1 MWPALISGAL
11 IVGVGQVGRIPV
23 PDRYRGRV
31 EASYARA
38 AHLARTEA
46 RRADVVI
53 LGNSRVYEVVYVG
66 GPETLHGKRGERGGV
81 AASIP
86 IGIVV
91 GEMSRDLDLPGLRG
105 RRPTVVNLGVS
116 AGMPLSSL
124 SLWHRISATPRLQA
138 KLLVV
143 GIAPIDLTDES
154 PGRDYAV
161 QHLLGVSDALLLA
174 REGRLRDAAAILTY
188 RAFPLY
194 ARRQSV
200 RNLLACR
207 EFREL
212 LPRRKGEARG
222 LLNTY
227 FEWYQGYDVSP
238 LQARLLE
245 ELILDARARGVRV
258 VMVAM
263 PIGPALLDLAM
274 GGRPPPGSDMRFAR
288 PARALRDRTKTPLDV
303 FDSAI
308 ARVVQ
313 DTDVTYF
320 DYLTP
325 QEVARFDYIDPSHLT
340 RAASLPFTREL
351 AQRINRELAESSA
364 AGPESP

>member
-23 PDRYRGRV
+23 PDRYRSRV
-31 EASYARA
+31 EVYYAWA

-53 LGNSRVYEVVYVG
+53 MGNSRVMVG
-66 GPETLHGKRGERGGV
+66 IRGREL
-81 AASIP
+81 
-86 IGIVV
+86 
-91 GEMSRDLDLPGLRG
+91 SRDLKLPGLHG
-105 RRPTVVNLGVS
+105 VRPTVVSLGVP
-116 AGMPLSSL
+116 AGMPVSSRC
-124 SLWHRISATPRLQA
+124 LWRHMSAARQLQA

-143 GIAPIDLTDES
+143 GIAPIDLIDES

-161 QHLLGVSDALLLA
+161 QYLLGVSDALLLA

-200 RNLLACR
+200 HDFFARR

-212 LPRRKGEARG
+212 IPRHKDEARG
-222 LLNTY
+222 ILNTY

-238 LQARLLE
+238 LQARVLE
-245 ELILDARARGVRV
+245 ELILEVRARGVRV

-274 GGRPPPGSDMRFAR
+274 GGRPPPGLDMRLAR

-340 RAASLPFTREL
+340 PAASVQFTREL

-364 AGPESP
+364 ARPESP

>member
-1 MWPALISGAL
+1 
-11 IVGVGQVGRIPV
+11 
-23 PDRYRGRV
+23 
-31 EASYARA
+31 
-38 AHLARTEA
+38 
-46 RRADVVI
+46 VI
-53 LGNSRVYEVVYVG
+53 LGNSRVYTVVYVG
-66 GPETLHGKRGERGGV
+66 GPETLHGKRGERGAV
-81 AASIP
+81 AATIP
-86 IGIVV
+86 TGIVV
-91 GEMSRDLDLPGLRG
+91 GEMSRDLELPGLRG
-105 RRPTVVNLGVS
+105 RRPTVVNLGVP
-116 AGMPLSSL
+116 AGMPVSSRC
-124 SLWHRISATPRLQA
+124 LWRHMSAARQLQA

-143 GIAPIDLTDES
+143 GIAPIDLIDES

-174 REGRLRDAAAILTY
+174 RERRLRDAAAILTY

-200 RNLLACR
+200 HDFFACR
-207 EFREL
+207 DFRRP
-212 LPRRKGEARG
+212 LPARKREGRG
-222 LLNTY
+222 LLNVY

-238 LQARLLE
+238 LQARVLE

-274 GGRPPPGSDMRFAR
+274 GGHPPPGLDMRFAR

-340 RAASLPFTREL
+340 PAASVQFTREL

-364 AGPESP
+364 ARRESP